1 MKPFRRAVLESLK
14 KPGGDRTHR
23 YLILEILVN
32 QFYTHNLETFF
43 GENPQPIS
51 LFINYSFT
59 GQNFIL
65 SWKVILINKMRVSL
79 TSQVYVARPH
89 LEKQSEILV

>member
-1 MKPFRRAVLESLK
+1 MISGEFRK
-14 KPGGDRTHR
+14 DRSFSEIP
-23 YLILEILVN
+23 YLGN
-32 QFYTHNLETFF
+32 SGQSYQFYTHNLETFF

-51 LFINYSFT
+51 LFINYSFI

-79 TSQVYVARPH
+79 TSQVHVAHPY
-89 LEKQSEILV
+89 LEK